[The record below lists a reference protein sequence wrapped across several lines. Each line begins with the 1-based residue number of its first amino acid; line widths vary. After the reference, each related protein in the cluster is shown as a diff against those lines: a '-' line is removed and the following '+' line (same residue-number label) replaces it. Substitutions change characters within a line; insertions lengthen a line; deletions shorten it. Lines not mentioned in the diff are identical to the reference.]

1 MTSSAVQPLKVYLD
15 SSDYST
21 LSNLRCQTPELESIR
36 SELLHWRD
44 SGEVEFWFSSTAIVE
59 MAPLDVAATPLAEAR
74 ADLLVALCGR
84 NALVS
89 PDMLVREELHSA
101 LQERGTPVV
110 AHS

>member
-1 MTSSAVQPLKVYLD
+1 MTSSAVQPLRVYLD

-21 LSNLRCQTPELESIR
+21 LSNPGCQTPELKSIR
-36 SELLHWRD
+36 KDLLDWRD

-89 PDMLVREELHSA
+89 PDMLVREELQRVG
-101 LQERGTPVV
+101 QEGG
-110 AHS
+110 